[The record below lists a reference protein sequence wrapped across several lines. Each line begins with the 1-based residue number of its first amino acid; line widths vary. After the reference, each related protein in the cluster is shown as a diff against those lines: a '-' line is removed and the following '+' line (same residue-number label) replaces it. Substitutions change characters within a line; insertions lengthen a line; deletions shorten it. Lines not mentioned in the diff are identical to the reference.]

1 MTRFGRFAGVG
12 LIGWTVQLA
21 ILSALLSTGAHYV
34 IATALAVEL
43 TILHNFVWHELFTWR
58 DVRARSAPLVAGR
71 LIRFNA
77 STAVVSI
84 LGNVI
89 LTAASV
95 ELFHL
100 SAALA
105 NALSVSALAIF
116 NYGVASRWVFAA
128 RSSIRPL
135 P

>member
-1 MTRFGRFAGVG
+1 MTRFGKFAGVG
-12 LIGWTVQLA
+12 LIGWAVQLA
-21 ILSALLSTGAHYV
+21 ALSALVATGAHYV
-34 IATALAVEL
+34 VATALAVEV
-43 TILHNFVWHELFTWR
+43 TILHNFIWHELFTWR
-58 DVRARSAPLVAGR
+58 TARATPASAVARR

-89 LTAASV
+89 LTAAFV

-100 SAALA
+100 SAAVA
-105 NALSVSALAIF
+105 NALAVSVLSIF
-116 NYGVASRWVFAA
+116 NYGVANRWVFTAA
-128 RSSIRPL
+128 SPSRPL